1 VPVEGGRRSPGDGL
15 FEGRRDAFAGRG
27 EASSSVS
34 QLQRSGDLGSVV
46 NAREYWSTICPN

>member
-1 VPVEGGRRSPGDGL
+1 MPVEGGRRSPGDGL